1 MRRRRRQKLSEPKLP
16 RPRSSALNIQYS
28 ALYLVGAVIVTG
40 LLAVAAARTSYLPGD
55 LEVTRFLQSS
65 LPADTTW
72 AQLVSKA
79 ATVPW
84 VYLLAGLAAIL
95 SLSIAGWRAAILA
108 LICFGGAVYAGP
120 RLQDFI
126 ARPRPSPALVR
137 VVVSSPGY
145 SFPSISAF
153 IYGSTIGFLAVLA
166 AAKANRPERSLWI
179 LACALLLLVGGAARV
194 ALGAHWP
201 SDVLISYLI
210 VMVWASLLVR
220 FA

>member
-1 MRRRRRQKLSEPKLP
+1 M
-16 RPRSSALNIQYS
+16 
-28 ALYLVGAVIVTG
+28 IVTG
-40 LLAVAAARTSYLPGD
+40 LLTVAAARTAYLPGD
-55 LEVTRFLQSS
+55 LEVTRFLQSA

-84 VYLLAGLAAIL
+84 VYLLAGLAAVL
-95 SLSIAGWRAAILA
+95 SFSIAGWRAAILA

-126 ARPRPSPALVR
+126 ARLRPSPALVR

-179 LACALLLLVGGAARV
+179 LACALLLLVGGVARV

>member
-1 MRRRRRQKLSEPKLP
+1 MPRRRRKLSEPKLQ
-16 RPRSSALNIQYS
+16 RPRRSAFSIQYS
-28 ALYLVGAVIVTG
+28 GLYLIGAVIVTG
-40 LLAVAAARTSYLPGD
+40 LLVIAAARTSYLPGD
-55 LEVTRFLQSS
+55 LAVTRFLQST

-72 AQLVSKA
+72 AQLVSQA
-79 ATVPW
+79 ATAPW

-108 LICFGGAVYAGP
+108 LICYGVAVYAGP

-153 IYGSTIGFLAVLA
+153 VYGSTIGFLAVLV
-166 AAKANRPERSLWI
+166 AAKGKGPERPLWI
-179 LACALLLLVGGAARV
+179 LACGLLLLIGGAARV

-201 SDVLISYLI
+201 SDV
-210 VMVWASLLVR
+210 
-220 FA
+220 